1 MIRKIH
7 SLTCWSSAQAVS
19 LRLSSS
25 LLRAILMNH
34 MAHSEAIK
42 AARDTESHLKG
53 EVEQLRASIEKK
65 DNEMRRYVHC
75 LLNFLNDSY

>member
-1 MIRKIH
+1 
-7 SLTCWSSAQAVS
+7 
-19 LRLSSS
+19 
-25 LLRAILMNH
+25 MNH

-42 AARDTESHLKG
+42 AARDNESHLKG